1 MNRLAHIAL
10 LIAAATLAGC
20 AASPTPSYDALFGV
34 SVRQARTAMT
44 LNPNAATS
52 APTLA
57 GADGRTVHESN
68 VRLLETFKSPPPV
81 VNVIN
86 INNSAG
92 GR

>member
-1 MNRLAHIAL
+1 MNRLAHIAFL
-10 LIAAATLAGC
+10 VAAATLAGC
-20 AASPTPSYDALFGV
+20 AASPTPSYDARFGQ
-34 SVRQARTAMT
+34 SVREARTAMT
-44 LNPNAATS
+44 LNPNAAS
-52 APTLA
+52 APTLV

-68 VRLLETFKSPPPV
+68 VRYLESFKSPPPV